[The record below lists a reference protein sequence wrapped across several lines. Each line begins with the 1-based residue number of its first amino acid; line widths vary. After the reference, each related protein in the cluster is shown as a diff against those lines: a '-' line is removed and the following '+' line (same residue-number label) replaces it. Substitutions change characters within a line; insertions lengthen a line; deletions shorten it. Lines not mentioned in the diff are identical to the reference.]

1 MADNIALLKSDLA
14 DIEQRVDNALTQTSK
29 SKVGS
34 AVKDSPYATFELIK
48 QLLNACNDDA
58 VSSTSVDFAHLSV
71 GQLLTQ
77 LEDSVSQG
85 QKTTETARKALET

>member
-1 MADNIALLKSDLA
+1 MAKEMAPVKKQLMADNIALLKTDLA

-58 VSSTSVDFAHLSV
+58 VSSTAVDFAHSSV
-71 GQLLTQ
+71 GQLLT
-77 LEDSVSQG
+77 
-85 QKTTETARKALET
+85 